1 MEPLTFRIGAVVE
14 ASPVAFG
21 RAFADQAPAGTVY
34 RGMVVGRD
42 EDDDNGVAEGR
53 RVWRVLYDDDD
64 TVWPTAQEHLTP
76 VRARP
81 EEVARAQRLDCAR
94 AQPEPKKA
102 KKRTT
107 LATPPAPKP
116 AAPARPADLAR
127 FRVGAG
133 AASAAPR
140 PAARAPAA
148 VDGASP
154 ARRPAWAL
162 GSVDPSASSRPNAS
176 ANEAGAAVSRWAAV
190 QAAARRAPSPAF
202 DAPPAKKAY
211 KRARRVDAGAGAPHQ
226 RRLFALL
233 DLDGTLF
240 HMLPEAEVPTNLEA
254 ICEGVVPLDAPVPG
268 PAAAATPARHVL
280 CVRKGTRALLAAL
293 RACGATVRVVTANLM
308 GVEAVAA
315 LAAHEAATEASTGD
329 ALQGWRGA
337 LDVTVVV
344 DRAPGSKRLP
354 DDVAAALRA
363 QRTARCVILDDNP
376 TAWAAPAKPH
386 VWVVPQFDVR
396 RPLTSQELHAELRL
410 LPSISERCRAFFAP
424 PVHAPP
430 AARRTAT
437 PAPAPASAPS
447 PRSAPE
453 PAPAPVPRPPSQP
466 TASVSGGLGTARG
479 RKGRTRGRRRT
490 PAPSETD
497 DEEEADDCR
506 ETAQGGVLRR
516 SERRRTPTRRA
527 AEGDDEDEEDWDSSV
542 PEAEDDDDDDWDRPA
557 RRPAPRKRRRI
568 KEEEEE
574 TEGDSDEEVLESG
587 RV

>member
-1 MEPLTFRIGAVVE
+1 M
-14 ASPVAFG
+14 
-21 RAFADQAPAGTVY
+21 
-34 RGMVVGRD
+34 
-42 EDDDNGVAEGR
+42 
-53 RVWRVLYDDDD
+53 
-64 TVWPTAQEHLTP
+64 
-76 VRARP
+76 
-81 EEVARAQRLDCAR
+81 
-94 AQPEPKKA
+94 
-102 KKRTT
+102 
-107 LATPPAPKP
+107 
-116 AAPARPADLAR
+116 
-127 FRVGAG
+127 
-133 AASAAPR
+133 
-140 PAARAPAA
+140 
-148 VDGASP
+148 
-154 ARRPAWAL
+154 
-162 GSVDPSASSRPNAS
+162 
-176 ANEAGAAVSRWAAV
+176 
-190 QAAARRAPSPAF
+190 
-202 DAPPAKKAY
+202 
-211 KRARRVDAGAGAPHQ
+211 
-226 RRLFALL
+226 
-233 DLDGTLF
+233 
-240 HMLPEAEVPTNLEA
+240 
-254 ICEGVVPLDAPVPG
+254 
-268 PAAAATPARHVL
+268 
-280 CVRKGTRALLAAL
+280 

-437 PAPAPASAPS
+437 PAPAP
-447 PRSAPE
+447 
-453 PAPAPVPRPPSQP
+453 VPRPPSQP
-466 TASVSGGLGTARG
+466 TTSVSGGLGTARG
-479 RKGRTRGRRRT
+479 KKGRTRGRRRT

-527 AEGDDEDEEDWDSSV
+527 AEGDDEDEEAWDSSV
-542 PEAEDDDDDDWDRPA
+542 PEAAEEADDDWGRPA

-574 TEGDSDEEVLESG
+574 TEGDSEEEVLESG

>member
-1 MEPLTFRIGAVVE
+1 
-14 ASPVAFG
+14 
-21 RAFADQAPAGTVY
+21 
-34 RGMVVGRD
+34 
-42 EDDDNGVAEGR
+42 
-53 RVWRVLYDDDD
+53 
-64 TVWPTAQEHLTP
+64 
-76 VRARP
+76 
-81 EEVARAQRLDCAR
+81 
-94 AQPEPKKA
+94 
-102 KKRTT
+102 
-107 LATPPAPKP
+107 
-116 AAPARPADLAR
+116 
-127 FRVGAG
+127 
-133 AASAAPR
+133 
-140 PAARAPAA
+140 
-148 VDGASP
+148 
-154 ARRPAWAL
+154 
-162 GSVDPSASSRPNAS
+162 
-176 ANEAGAAVSRWAAV
+176 
-190 QAAARRAPSPAF
+190 
-202 DAPPAKKAY
+202 
-211 KRARRVDAGAGAPHQ
+211 
-226 RRLFALL
+226 
-233 DLDGTLF
+233 
-240 HMLPEAEVPTNLEA
+240 
-254 ICEGVVPLDAPVPG
+254 
-268 PAAAATPARHVL
+268 
-280 CVRKGTRALLAAL
+280 
-293 RACGATVRVVTANLM
+293 M

-354 DDVAAALRA
+354 GDVAAALRA

-466 TASVSGGLGTARG
+466 IVSGSGGLGTARG
-479 RKGRTRGRRRT
+479 KKGRTRGRRRT

-542 PEAEDDDDDDWDRPA
+542 PEAEDEDDDDWDRPA

-574 TEGDSDEEVLESG
+574 TEGDSEEEVLESG